1 MTGSEGQLASALRA
15 KIAFNYHIKRIS
27 HAACLPSFAVTG
39 VPPRTLSNRCYPSA
53 GECFSELME
62 NNDLIIMEDATFDD
76 VQDNYISTERTSII
90 SHAPLGSSLRSLNT
104 ITGQQVYNISYY
116 LKDETDNDDLILEN
130 GTGNIMTEESKPEGL
145 RISDLET
152 YFPQHT
158 VNYYSDVPNFR
169 SNLAFS
175 SYIKSA

>member
-1 MTGSEGQLASALRA
+1 VFLLEDGNKFLYEEEMYIFALE
-15 KIAFNYHIKRIS
+15 
-27 HAACLPSFAVTG
+27 PSLVEQA
-39 VPPRTLSNRCYPSA
+39 A
-53 GECFSELME
+53 GEIVGDRFIFEDGSDIQME
-62 NNDLIIMEDATFDD
+62 SATFDD
-76 VQDNYISTERTSII
+76 IQDNYISTERTSII

-104 ITGQQVYNISYY
+104 ITGQQVYDISYY
-116 LKDETDNDDLILEN
+116 LKDETDNDDLILED

-158 VNYYSDVPNFR
+158 VNYYSDVPNLR
-169 SNLAFS
+169 SNIAFS